1 MNTENKIFEI
11 KIDNIDWLLDFTFIN
26 IDKALLELYNS
37 DTFQYFKLDLQ
48 MK

>member
-11 KIDNIDWLLDFTFIN
+11 KIDNIDWLLDFAFIN

-37 DTFQYFKLDLQ
+37 DTF
-48 MK
+48 